1 MFDPYLIG
9 LLIGD
14 GTYNGTPVLTNC
26 DEDVLSY
33 VTNKYKCT
41 DRKKQT
47 PTKDGRMLRSIS
59 VLGIRDELR
68 NIGIYGQTKL
78 NKRLP
83 DCIFSSRESDCCELL
98 AGLIDTDGNITIRK
112 GTGNRMPYTVVLI
125 STICLEMAK

>member
-26 DEDVLSY
+26 DEEVLSY

-41 DRKKQT
+41 DRKKQKH
-47 PTKDGRMLRSIS
+47 TKDGRILRCLSI
-59 VLGIRDELR
+59 LGIRDELR

-83 DCIFSSRESDCCELL
+83 DCVFSSRESDCCELL
-98 AGLIDTDGNITIRK
+98 AGLIDTDGNVSIRK
-112 GTGNRMPYTVVLI
+112 RSGNRMSYTVVLI